1 MWLIEL
7 GSTGNGF
14 MKRLTDLTQG
24 LVDAPAFEYTIIT
37 IIILNG
43 ALLGLTTSPGLSE
56 RYGSW
61 FSLGNQ
67 IALTIFIVEAL
78 LKMIASS
85 PRVGGYFMDGW
96 NIFDFLVIV
105 FALIPA
111 TGQFAMIARLAR
123 LLRVLRLISA
133 VRDLR
138 LIVSALVR
146 SIPSVGHIM
155 MLMGI
160 IVYIY
165 AVMGYHLFHEGDPEN
180 WRNLGIAI
188 LTLFNVI
195 TLEGWTVVM
204 YTALEIHS
212 LAWLYFVSFVIVG
225 TFVVINLFIAIIINN
240 LDEAK
245 LERLRDIERPVSR
258 EELLR
263 EIRATQDALNRL
275 EARLGNDREDD

>member
-1 MWLIEL
+1 
-7 GSTGNGF
+7 
-14 MKRLTDLTQG
+14 MKRLADATQR
-24 LVDAPAFEYTIIT
+24 LVDAPAFEYTIIG

-43 ALLGLTTSPGLSE
+43 AVLGLTTSPALSD
-56 RYGSW
+56 RYDSW
-61 FSLGNQ
+61 FRLGNQ
-67 IALTIFIVEAL
+67 IALAIFIAEAL

-85 PRVGGYFMDGW
+85 PRLTGYFKDGW

-133 VRDLR
+133 IRDLR

-146 SIPSVGHIM
+146 SIPSVGHV
-155 MLMGI
+155 MLLMSI

-165 AVMGYHLFHEGDPEN
+165 AVMGYHLFHEEDPDN
-180 WRNLGIAI
+180 WGSLGMAL

-195 TLEGWTVVM
+195 TLEGWTEVM
-204 YTALEIHS
+204 STAMKIHS
-212 LAWLYFVSFVIVG
+212 LAWLYFVSFVIIG

-258 EELLR
+258 EDLLR
-263 EIRATQDALNRL
+263 EIRATQDALQRL
-275 EARLGNDREDD
+275 EARLDDDGEETATGNSQR